1 MQTPSL
7 SSLAGFDSLT
17 EIDFR
22 GGVDV
27 RQTLLRVLTDL
38 YVQQATHTSEEKRH
52 YTELAL
58 RLLEAVDVPTR
69 VAVATRLAS
78 HVSPPGRVIRYL
90 ANDLPEVAAALGSHY
105 KPQSPGSVAKSPAP
119 RRAMAAAV
127 ALGSAYQG
135 SDEPPARAGR
145 KKTTVTAAAAP
156 LRAEVAAELNE
167 MFFAANASERRLIL
181 LNLDIAVGQS
191 MERAGIACDPA
202 VGRRLEAAALA
213 HNREEFAQ
221 TLARALRISREQ
233 AHRILRDELGEPIV
247 VAAKTLNIPRDL
259 VYWILLFLNKTVGH
273 SVERVHALAELY
285 DEMTTNA
292 AAEMVA
298 IWQASGQEER
308 SVGKLRTLHESDTNS
323 TRGRP
328 QSAERRDGHSANERL
343 PQRVLNGRRI
353 NR

>member
-17 EIDFR
+17 EIGFR

-38 YVQQATHTSEEKRH
+38 YVQQVTHTSEEKRH

-69 VAVATRLAS
+69 VAVATRLAD
-78 HVSPPGRVIRYL
+78 HLSPPERVIRYL
-90 ANDLPEVAAALGSHY
+90 ANDLPEVAAALGSHR
-105 KPQSPGSVAKSPAP
+105 KPQVPRSVAKSSAP
-119 RRAMAAAV
+119 RRAMAKAV
-127 ALGSAYQG
+127 ALGSVNQG
-135 SDEPPARAGR
+135 SDPADRE
-145 KKTTVTAAAAP
+145 KTTVTAAASP
-156 LRAEVAAELNE
+156 IRADVATELNE

-181 LNLDIAVGQS
+181 LNLHIVVGES
-191 MERAGIACDPA
+191 IEHASITCDPA

-221 TLARALRISREQ
+221 TLARALRIPREQ
-233 AHRILRDELGEPIV
+233 AHRILHDELGEPIV
-247 VAAKTLNIPRDL
+247 VAAKMLNVPRDL
-259 VYWILLFLNKTVGH
+259 VYWILLFVNKTVGH

-285 DEMTTNA
+285 DEMTPYA

-298 IWQASGQEER
+298 IWQALGQEER
-308 SVGKLRTLHESDTNS
+308 SVGKLRTLPENDS
-323 TRGRP
+323 TRGRL
-328 QSAERRDGHSANERL
+328 QSAERRDGHSANERP

-353 NR
+353 TR

>member
-1 MQTPSL
+1 MQTSSL

-17 EIDFR
+17 EIGFR
-22 GGVDV
+22 GGGDV

-38 YVQQATHTSEEKRH
+38 YAQQATHTSEEKRH

-58 RLLEAVDVPTR
+58 RLLEGVDVPTR

-78 HVSPPGRVIRYL
+78 HVSPPRRVIRYL

-105 KPQSPGSVAKSPAP
+105 KPQSTGSVAKSPAP
-119 RRAMAAAV
+119 RRAMAEAA
-127 ALGSAYQG
+127 ALGSA
-135 SDEPPARAGR
+135 DEPPARTGR
-145 KKTTVTAAAAP
+145 EKTTVTAVATP
-156 LRAEVAAELNE
+156 IRADVAAELNA

-181 LNLDIAVGQS
+181 LNLDIVVGKS
-191 MERAGIACDPA
+191 MERASIAYDPA

-213 HNREEFAQ
+213 HNHEEFAQ

-259 VYWILLFLNKTVGH
+259 VYWILLFVNKTVGH

-285 DEMTTNA
+285 DEMTTYA

-298 IWQASGQEER
+298 IWQALGQEER
-308 SVGKLRTLHESDTNS
+308 SVGKLRALHESDTNS

-328 QSAERRDGHSANERL
+328 QSAKRRDGHSANERS

-353 NR
+353 NG